1 MYLHAECH
9 KRLSFDIII
18 NIKSRNL
25 ILYITCMC
33 NQNTSF
39 NEYDIEQKLINSII
53 YEKNVSH
60 AAYTC
65 MYPGLQLL
73 MTMLHNGR
81 QTGRVYLEYSK
92 QLNTVK
98 KI

>member
-1 MYLHAECH
+1 
-9 KRLSFDIII
+9 
-18 NIKSRNL
+18 
-25 ILYITCMC
+25 MC
-33 NQNTSF
+33 IQNTF
-39 NEYDIEQKLINSII
+39 DEYDIEQKLINSIN
-53 YEKNVSH
+53 YENNVSH